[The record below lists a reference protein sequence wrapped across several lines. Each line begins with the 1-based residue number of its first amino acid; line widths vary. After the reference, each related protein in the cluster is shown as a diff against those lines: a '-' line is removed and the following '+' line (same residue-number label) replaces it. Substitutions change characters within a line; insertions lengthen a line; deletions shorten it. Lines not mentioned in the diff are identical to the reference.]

1 MQSAEPQPTMQPD
14 KPVSTG
20 LILRFEPRGIT
31 ALRGRTPFAAPPT
44 SPVDD
49 IDKYMHRAG
58 DDSCDDDDRRMVGNA
73 VASMILVA
81 LIVSGV
87 WLADTIVKMRDIQD
101 CVLSGRGNCF
111 PIARPTDR
119 RP

>member
-14 KPVSTG
+14 EPVSTG
-20 LILRFEPRGIT
+20 LILRFEPRKIT

-49 IDKYMHRAG
+49 IDKYMHRASDDLG
-58 DDSCDDDDRRMVGNA
+58 DNDDRRMVGNA

-81 LIVSGV
+81 LIVAGV